1 VRCPP
6 RPPATAT
13 PTPRSAG
20 SATSPAATPPPL
32 PARADACPPDQQSTR
47 ARPAGLAALHRIGRR
62 PGETVDFLARSLGRA
77 HSTTVRLVD
86 RLEAQGLVERRA
98 GSDGRSLAL
107 HLTAAGRRAD
117 NAAIAARAA
126 VLGDVQA
133 PLTRAERAEPDR
145 LLAKVL
151 DALPASRDD
160 KRRICRL
167 CDVDACRRPS
177 CPVAD
182 ATAA

>member
-1 VRCPP
+1 M
-6 RPPATAT
+6 
-13 PTPRSAG
+13 
-20 SATSPAATPPPL
+20 
-32 PARADACPPDQQSTR
+32 ADALAADTVR
-47 ARPAGLAALHRIGRR
+47 GLAAAAALHRVGRR
-62 PGETVDFLARSLGRA
+62 PGEKVDFLARSLGRA

-86 RLEAQGLVERRA
+86 RLEAQGLVERRP

-107 HLTAAGRRAD
+107 HLTAAGSRAVD
-117 NAAIAARAA
+117 AATAARAA
-126 VLGDVQA
+126 VLDDVLA
-133 PLTRAERAEPDR
+133 PLTPTERAHLER
-145 LLAKVL
+145 LLGKVL
-151 DALPASRDD
+151 QGLPVSRDD

>member
-1 VRCPP
+1 M
-6 RPPATAT
+6 
-13 PTPRSAG
+13 
-20 SATSPAATPPPL
+20 
-32 PARADACPPDQQSTR
+32 ADALAADPGR
-47 ARPAGLAALHRIGRR
+47 GLAAAAALHRIGRR

-86 RLEAQGLVERRA
+86 RLEAQGLVERRS

-107 HLTAAGRRAD
+107 ELTAAGRRAVD
-117 NAAIAARAA
+117 ATTAARAA
-126 VLGDVQA
+126 VLDDVLA
-133 PLTRAERAEPDR
+133 PLTPAERTVLER
-145 LLAKVL
+145 LLGTVL
-151 DALPASRDD
+151 HALPASRDD

-182 ATAA
+182 AIPA